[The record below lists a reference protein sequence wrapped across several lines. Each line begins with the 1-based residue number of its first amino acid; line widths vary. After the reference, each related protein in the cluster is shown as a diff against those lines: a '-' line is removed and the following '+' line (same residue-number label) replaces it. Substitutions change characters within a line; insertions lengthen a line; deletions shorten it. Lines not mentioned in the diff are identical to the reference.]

1 VEELRRGHAGLARWT
16 VQLAGGEPEV
26 VTGDDP
32 DALLDAARAR
42 GSVVRFA
49 PVQATLSELFRE
61 AVEA

>member
-1 VEELRRGHAGLARWT
+1 MRLQDNLEIELKLS
-16 VQLAGGEPEV
+16 

-49 PVQATLSELFRE
+49 PVQATLAELFRE